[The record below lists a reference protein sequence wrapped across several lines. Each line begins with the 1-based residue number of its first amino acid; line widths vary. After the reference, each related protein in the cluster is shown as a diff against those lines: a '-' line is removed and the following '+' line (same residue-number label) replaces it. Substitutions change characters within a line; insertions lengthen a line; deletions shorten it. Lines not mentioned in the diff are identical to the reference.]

1 MINTLQTYL
10 DVIINYLESIG
21 PVGGFFLVL
30 LESVLPVMPL
40 AVFIG
45 FNCLAYGNV
54 LGFFVSWFATI
65 VGCMLSFSL
74 FRFVLRNLFY
84 KLFKEKTKIK
94 IEKIM
99 SKISKIDFNVLV
111 VLLAMPFT
119 PAFLVNIAAGL
130 SNISWKKYFVA
141 LLIGKL
147 SIICFWG
154 YIGSSLLEGFK
165 DPIIIFKMLLLVL
178 GAYLVSK
185 IIEKIFKVEE

>member
-1 MINTLQTYL
+1 MLNTLQTYL
-10 DVIINYLESIG
+10 DIIINYLESIG
-21 PVGGFFLVL
+21 PIGGFFLVL

-45 FNCLAYGNV
+45 FNCLAYGDIS
-54 LGFFVSWFATI
+54 GFFISWFATI
-65 VGCMLSFSL
+65 VGCMLSFTL
-74 FRFVLRNLFY
+74 FRFVLKNFFY
-84 KLFKEKTKIK
+84 KLFKEKTRIK

-99 SKISKIDFNVLV
+99 SKMSKIDFNALV

-147 SIICFWG
+147 SIIYFWG
-154 YIGSSLLEGFK
+154 YVGSNLLEGFTN
-165 DPIIIFKMLLLVL
+165 PMVILKMLLLVL
-178 GAYLVSK
+178 GAYLISK
-185 IIEKIFKVEE
+185 VIEKIFKVEE